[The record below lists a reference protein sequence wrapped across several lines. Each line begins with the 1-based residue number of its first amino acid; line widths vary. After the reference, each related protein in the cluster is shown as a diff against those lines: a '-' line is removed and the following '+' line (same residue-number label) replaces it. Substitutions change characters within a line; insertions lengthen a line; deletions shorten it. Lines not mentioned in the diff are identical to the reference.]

1 MNDNT
6 PDEVVDG
13 YSDVQQNEQQG
24 GESRQQGPGSPD
36 PGIEGKLQPLGADER
51 AELEEEIRSGEGEQ
65 EHARAVA
72 EHNRGNE
79 S

>member
-13 YSDVQQNEQQG
+13 YSDAQQNQRQE
-24 GESRQQGPGSPD
+24 GESKEQMPGSPD
-36 PGIEGKLQPLGADER
+36 PGFEGKLQPLSAEER
-51 AELEEEIRSGEGEQ
+51 AKFEEEIRSGEGEQ